1 MKKKH
6 TVCLISPLPPPNGG
20 IGRWTVLIKRYV
32 DHVPGLDVR
41 IIDTSPRWRAIDDL
55 ALWKRMVGGSL
66 QLIRDMVFIVWQLIK
81 RPDCIHLN
89 TSGSFAIVRD
99 WAVVQL
105 SRISRIPCFYQLHFG
120 RVPQLAGKG
129 GGWEWRILVWIM
141 KKVHCVVVIDVATER
156 AIKHYLP
163 DVRVKLIPNFIELEL
178 LPVNPAGSTPRK
190 TVLFLGWVIPTKGI
204 EELVEAW
211 SIAQPA
217 GWSLQIVGPVA
228 DKYQQQLLERHTPDD
243 LEFLG
248 EKTHDE
254 AMALMAEAGV
264 FVLPSHTEG
273 FPNVVMEAMALST
286 PIIATTVGA
295 LPEMLSGGA
304 GYLIPPKEVGALI
317 EALGRVL
324 SEEFLRVSM
333 ATAAKKRV
341 LNEYTVSVVFSQLEE
356 LWKENRCAL

>member
-32 DHVPGLDVR
+32 EQVSGLDVR

-55 ALWKRMVGGSL
+55 AVWKRIVGGGL
-66 QLIRDMVFIVWQLIK
+66 QLSRDMLFIFWQLLK

-89 TSGSFAIVRD
+89 TSGSFAVIRD
-99 WAVVQL
+99 LAVVQL
-105 SRISRIPCFYQLHFG
+105 ARMVRIPCFYQLHFG
-120 RVPQLAGKG
+120 RVPPLAEKG
-129 GGWEWRILVWIM
+129 GGWEWRMLVWIM
-141 KKVHCVVVIDVATER
+141 KKVRCVIAIDAATER
-156 AIKHYLP
+156 AIKYYLP
-163 DVRVKLIPNFIELEL
+163 DVRVKLIPNFIDMES
-178 LPVNPAGSTPRK
+178 LPPNSAGSTSRK
-190 TVLFLGWVIPTKGI
+190 TVLFLGWVLPSKGI

-211 SIAQPA
+211 SIAQPT
-217 GWSLQIVGPVA
+217 GWHLQIAGPGA
-228 DKYQQQLLERHTPDD
+228 DEYHRQLLERYTPEG

-254 AMALMAEAGV
+254 AMQLMAEAEV

-273 FPNVVMEAMALST
+273 FPNVVMEAMAFSK

-304 GYLIPPKEVGALI
+304 GYLIPPKDVGALI
-317 EALGRVL
+317 EALERVL
-324 SEEFLRVSM
+324 SKELLQASM
-333 ATAAKKRV
+333 AAAAKKRV
-341 LNEYTVSVVFSQLEE
+341 LHEYTISAVFSHLEE
-356 LWKENRCAL
+356 LWRGTGCEL